1 MMKIIIFIPDF
12 ILNKTEYVEIKGL
25 QDKNWKIKK
34 DTFKN
39 VTFLFKKEIQK
50 YLSYAKQKYG
60 RFFWEV
66 LYD

>member
-1 MMKIIIFIPDF
+1 MVKNIIIPDF
-12 ILNKTEYVEIKGL
+12 ILNETEYIEIKGL
-25 QDKNWKIKK
+25 QDKNWKIKR

-39 VTFLFKKEIQK
+39 VTFIFKKDIQK

-60 RFFWEV
+60 RLFWEV